1 MEHIVQFAFDFED
14 AAIKR
19 KLENSAYD
27 QIIDALKKDVRD
39 VIFKREPYSSR
50 LELSDQANVVLVDLL
65 ERNEE
70 KIIDLAAQYIAAK
83 MINRKA
89 IKEAAIKAAT
99 EAVKNEGSE
108 ED

>member
-27 QIIDALKKDVRD
+27 QIVEALKKDVRD

-50 LELSDQANVVLVDLL
+50 MELSDQANVVLADLL
-65 ERNEE
+65 ERNEDR
-70 KIIDLAAQYIAAK
+70 IIDLAAQYIAAK
-83 MINRKA
+83 MINRKVV
-89 IKEAAIKAAT
+89 KEAAVKAVT

-108 ED
+108 ES